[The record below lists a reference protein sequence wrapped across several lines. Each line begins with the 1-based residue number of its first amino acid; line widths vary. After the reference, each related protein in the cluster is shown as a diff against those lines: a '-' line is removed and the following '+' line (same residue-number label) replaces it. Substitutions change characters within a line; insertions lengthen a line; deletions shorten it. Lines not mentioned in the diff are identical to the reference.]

1 MNEKYCP
8 HIIYRLVKQEHI
20 TLENYF
26 LLATH
31 SSIHYKNENLWW
43 GKRLS
48 RWSLFLWFIY
58 VCLCAHTHAF
68 GTQKWM
74 SETLDPELTGDYKP
88 PVMGA
93 HEQIQVDSH
102 TVSR

>member
-1 MNEKYCP
+1 M
-8 HIIYRLVKQEHI
+8 
-20 TLENYF
+20 
-26 LLATH
+26 
-31 SSIHYKNENLWW
+31 
-43 GKRLS
+43 
-48 RWSLFLWFIY
+48 
-58 VCLCAHTHAF
+58 CLCAHTHAF

-74 SETLDPELTGDYKP
+74 SETLDSELTGDYKP